1 MIKILN
7 FILNVECWI
16 RNQPKK
22 FWRHCLNMG
31 FFVIICSGIEI
42 LLEAVNQFAPLP
54 HYTLISF
61 SICIVLGLGVGWFIW
76 RAYVGMERDLDFYQE
91 P

>member
-7 FILNVECWI
+7 FILNVECWT

-31 FFVIICSGIEI
+31 LFVIICSGIEM
-42 LLEAVNQFAPLP
+42 LLETVNHFVPLP

-61 SICIVLGLGVGWFIW
+61 CIYTVLGLGVGWFIW

-91 P
+91 R

>member
-7 FILNVECWI
+7 FILNAECWI

-22 FWRHCLNMG
+22 LWRHCRNMV
-31 FFVIICSGIEI
+31 FFVFVCSVVEM
-42 LLEAVNQFAPLP
+42 LLEAVNQFAPMA
-54 HYTLISF
+54 HYTLLSV
-61 SICIVLGLGVGWFIW
+61 CIYAVLVIGIAWFIH
-76 RAYVGMERDLDFYQE
+76 RAYVGMERDMDFYQE